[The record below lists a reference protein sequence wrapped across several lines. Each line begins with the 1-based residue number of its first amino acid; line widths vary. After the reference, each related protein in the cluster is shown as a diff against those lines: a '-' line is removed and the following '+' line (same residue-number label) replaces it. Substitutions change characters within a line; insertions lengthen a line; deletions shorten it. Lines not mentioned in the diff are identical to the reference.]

1 MARDTNSFTSKYDLI
16 QVYNEIFN
24 RTEME
29 PIKKVANIHADER
42 QGKCALRGT
51 SML

>member
-29 PIKKVANIHADER
+29 PIKKVANTVYSK
-42 QGKCALRGT
+42 QGKSWFKKLFGN
-51 SML
+51 